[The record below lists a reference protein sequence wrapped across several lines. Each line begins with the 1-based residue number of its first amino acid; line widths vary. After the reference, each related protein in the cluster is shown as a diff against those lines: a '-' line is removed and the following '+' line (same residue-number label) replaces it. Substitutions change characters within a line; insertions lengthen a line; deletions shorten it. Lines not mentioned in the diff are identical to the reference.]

1 MKANY
6 SKGFIIYIYIIVYKK
21 NSLDNNFRGRAGDY
35 NMKKVFFV
43 FLLIFSLL
51 LIINGKEYECE
62 AKKDLF
68 NDVER
73 YILNEYEFIEN
84 GIKLEYIVK
93 ADINYEFKRIN
104 EIFKSKND
112 LIVTTSELCISAK
125 GKNINYNVNIYNYN
139 GLTKVEVI
147 AINKDKTLSQK
158 NLELLV
164 QEIRNSNFIDE
175 RYFSF
180 IKGKIETEEK
190 NIFEDVENK
199 LKIKINEKLDISNGS
214 VAKATMIDSTN
225 INIGQITYDTGSY
238 LIIGTPIIFVTY

>member
-1 MKANY
+1 
-6 SKGFIIYIYIIVYKK
+6 
-21 NSLDNNFRGRAGDY
+21 
-35 NMKKVFFV
+35 MKKVFFV
-43 FLLIFSLL
+43 FLLIFSL

-73 YILNEYEFIEN
+73 YVLNEYEFIEN
-84 GIKLEYIVK
+84 GIKLEYTVK

-104 EIFKSKND
+104 EIFESKND
-112 LIVTTSELCISAK
+112 LIVTTNELCISAK

-139 GLTKVEVI
+139 ALTKVEVI